1 MLKWLLLIFIIPSL
15 LFGKLYSVEPKASSS
30 HEHLETYCGVENSE
44 SRNHYLHVHEHD
56 HESGIS
62 SHAHSHVHFTK
73 TFNPTDSFFFSVE
86 EDDCSSA
93 LNDYIIT
100 SVDVFIPSNIIQDL
114 FRPPIA

>member
-15 LFGKLYSVEPKASSS
+15 LFGKLYSVETQANSS
-30 HEHLETYCGVENSE
+30 HDHMETYCGAENSE
-44 SRNHYLHVHEHD
+44 SNNHYLHLHEHD

-73 TFNPTDSFFFSVE
+73 TFNPTDSFLFFM
-86 EDDCSSA
+86 EDENFTPA
-93 LNDYIIT
+93 LNGYIAT
-100 SVDVFIPSNIIQDL
+100 SIDLFIPTDITQDL